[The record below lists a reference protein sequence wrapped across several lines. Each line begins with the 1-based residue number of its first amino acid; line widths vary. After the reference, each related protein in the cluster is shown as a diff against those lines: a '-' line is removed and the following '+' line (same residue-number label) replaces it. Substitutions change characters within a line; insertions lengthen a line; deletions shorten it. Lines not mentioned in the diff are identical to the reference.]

1 MRILRSLAVAIL
13 AVTAS
18 QTVLRA
24 DSPAADPG
32 LEAISKLSFLE
43 GTWIG
48 SATMRRGPGEPAAMT
63 SRETVSSKLGG
74 RVLLIEGVHH
84 SGSPERLVHHAL
96 GVVSYDATTGGY
108 RMRSYLATGQDGEYP
123 GEIKDGAFVWGMET
137 PNGKIR
143 YTIRVV
149 DGQWKEI
156 GEIERGGT
164 WMPFFEMTLRKEG

>member
-1 MRILRSLAVAIL
+1 
-13 AVTAS
+13 
-18 QTVLRA
+18 
-24 DSPAADPG
+24 
-32 LEAISKLSFLE
+32 
-43 GTWIG
+43 
-48 SATMRRGPGEPAAMT
+48 
-63 SRETVSSKLGG
+63 
-74 RVLLIEGVHH
+74 
-84 SGSPERLVHHAL
+84 
-96 GVVSYDATTGGY
+96 
-108 RMRSYLATGQDGEYP
+108 MRSYLATGQDGEYP

>member
-1 MRILRSLAVAIL
+1 MA
-13 AVTAS
+13 
-18 QTVLRA
+18 
-24 DSPAADPG
+24 
-32 LEAISKLSFLE
+32 
-43 GTWIG
+43 
-48 SATMRRGPGEPAAMT
+48 

-74 RVLLIEGVHH
+74 RVLLIEGVH
-84 SGSPERLVHHAL
+84 SSASTGSTERVVHHAL
-96 GVVSYDATTGGY
+96 GIVSYDATTGGY

-143 YTIRVV
+143 YTIHVV

-164 WMPFFEMTLRKEG
+164 WMPFFEMTLRKGG